1 MILESAHKLMN
12 QARDERLFTGAV
24 LLVVRQGQVLLHESY
39 GTTGGRD
46 ADSVTADTLFDL
58 ASLTK
63 VLATAP
69 SWILMST
76 ADPDILDRPLASW
89 FPESPRDKRRI
100 TPRQLMA
107 HSSGLPAWRPYYLFL
122 YGQGSTISPAERVL
136 AEPLQ
141 YEPGQDS
148 LYSDLGFML
157 LAAIIESHT
166 GRSLNEFSRE
176 RIYEPLGLTDQLMFH
191 PRPDE
196 HRIALTRRGEPAGIV
211 NDLNCRAIGGACGH
225 AGLFGTAR
233 AVGSLAN
240 EILLGLKSRENF
252 FDPTV
257 IRAFCTRAG
266 FVEGCTRAL
275 GFDTPSEK
283 ESSSGSFFSPTSV
296 GHTGFT
302 GTSLWIDPDRQL
314 IVVLLTNRVFMG
326 ESDLRI
332 KTFRPLLHDTIM
344 HELLG

>member
-1 MILESAHKLMN
+1 
-12 QARDERLFTGAV
+12 V
-24 LLVVRQGQVLLHESY
+24 LLVVQKGRVLLHESY
-39 GTTGGRD
+39 GNTGSPEGD
-46 ADSVTADTLFDL
+46 PVTAHTLFDL

-63 VLATAP
+63 VLATTP
-69 SWILMST
+69 SWMLMST
-76 ADPDILDRPLASW
+76 ADPEILDRPLAFW
-89 FPESPRDKRRI
+89 FRESPRDKRKI
-100 TPRQLMA
+100 TPRHLLA
-107 HSSGLPAWRPYYLFL
+107 HSSGLPAWRPYYLFS
-122 YGQGSTISPAERVL
+122 YGQGSTASPAEKIL

-141 YEPGQDS
+141 YETGQDS
-148 LYSDLGFML
+148 VYSDLGFML
-157 LAAIIESHT
+157 LAAIVESHT
-166 GRSLNEFSRE
+166 GRSLNEFTRE

-196 HRIALTRRGEPAGIV
+196 RRIALTRRGDPPGIV

-225 AGLFGTAR
+225 AGLFGTA
-233 AVGSLAN
+233 AGVGCLGN
-240 EILLGLKSRENF
+240 EILLGLKSDESF
-252 FDPTV
+252 FDPKV
-257 IRAFCTRAG
+257 MRVFCTRAG

-302 GTSLWIDPDRQL
+302 GTSLWIDPERDL

-332 KTFRPLLHDTIM
+332 KTFRPLLHDSIM
-344 HELLG
+344 HEFRS